1 MAEGDGGRFAF
12 PAEHQFPPFYT
23 LQPNV
28 QTASVQVD
36 MWAQLVLAYCAHES
50 RFWLDAAGAWER
62 TSPLFCNRDLDRA
75 LSPAMIRIV
84 LAHLVKQKHAIYHP
98 QLPRGVRAPE
108 LDTIVP
114 NRSTQALSVSTAS
127 RPALSS
133 PEEAACNVVLVLW
146 RSPEAWGDAL
156 YQWVCRRIAHT
167 DLRHGTKQEHPD
179 ATRARPG
186 RLSRAAPSAAR
197 APPHG
202 PPDAGAQGARA
213 GLLSHGR
220 SVGIALE
227 SRPAGT
233 GDGRVNGAVG
243 RQVCIDGYESLLY
256 VVCESMHNARKLV
269 LRFFLFFL
277 FFSEMFHSALLIILN
292 FLFVI

>member
-1 MAEGDGGRFAF
+1 MAEGDGGRFVF

-62 TSPLFCNRDLDRA
+62 TSPLFCNRTLDRA

-98 QLPRGVRAPE
+98 PLPRGIRPPE

-114 NRSTQALSVSTAS
+114 SRSTQAQSVGTAS

-146 RSPEAWGDAL
+146 RSPEAWGDSL
-156 YQWVCRRIAHT
+156 YQWICDTGQNKSILTLHE
-167 DLRHGTKQEHPD
+167 L
-179 ATRARPG
+179 
-186 RLSRAAPSAAR
+186 
-197 APPHG
+197 
-202 PPDAGAQGARA
+202 AQGDFVVRHRLPLVLLRMALQTQVRKERA
-213 GLLSHGR
+213 QVF
-220 SVGIALE
+220 SVTADRWG
-227 SRPAGT
+227 
-233 GDGRVNGAVG
+233 
-243 RQVCIDGYESLLY
+243 SLLNQDLLAQATD
-256 VVCESMHNARKLV
+256 ESMTQLGVK
-269 LRFFLFFL
+269 
-277 FFSEMFHSALLIILN
+277 
-292 FLFVI
+292 FV

>member
-1 MAEGDGGRFAF
+1 MAEGDGGRFVF

-62 TSPLFCNRDLDRA
+62 TSPLFCNRTLDRA

-98 QLPRGVRAPE
+98 PLPRGIRPPE

-114 NRSTQALSVSTAS
+114 SRSTQAQSVGTAS

-146 RSPEAWGDAL
+146 RSPEAWGDSL
-156 YQWVCRRIAHT
+156 YQWVRRRTAHP
-167 DLRHGTKQEHPD
+167 DLRHGAKQEHPD
-179 ATRARPG
+179 APRARPG
-186 RLSRAAPSAAR
+186 RLCRAASSAAR
-197 APPHG
+197 ASPHG
-202 PPDAGAQGARA
+202 PPDSGAQGTRT
-213 GLLSHGR
+213 GLFGHCGSM
-220 SVGIALE
+220 GIALK

-233 GDGRVNGAVG
+233 GDGRINDTAG
-243 RQVCIDGYESLLY
+243 RQVCIDGYESL
-256 VVCESMHNARKLV
+256 
-269 LRFFLFFL
+269 
-277 FFSEMFHSALLIILN
+277 
-292 FLFVI
+292 